1 VLQLTFQLTLR
12 SLSSTEIAEDH
23 ELVKRLKIL
32 YDRLDAGTTPASVLL
47 PWLPTPAM
55 IKKLLA
61 TKDIY
66 KIITKAIQE
75 RKASGKARDDTLQML
90 LDYED
95 DELMVVG
102 VSVISGNSQAH
113 GSTSVHL
120 RHAICTVY
128 HGTIDSRSKSNWND
142 R

>member
-66 KIITKAIQE
+66 KIITKAIHE

-113 GSTSVHL
+113 GSVHL
-120 RHAICTVY
+120 RHAILTVY

>member
-1 VLQLTFQLTLR
+1 
-12 SLSSTEIAEDH
+12 
-23 ELVKRLKIL
+23 
-32 YDRLDAGTTPASVLL
+32 
-47 PWLPTPAM
+47 M

-66 KIITKAIQE
+66 KIITKAIHE

-113 GSTSVHL
+113 GSVHL
-120 RHAICTVY
+120 RHAILTVY

>member
-1 VLQLTFQLTLR
+1 MLQLTFQLTLR

-66 KIITKAIQE
+66 KIITKAIHE

-95 DELMVVG
+95 DELIVVG
-102 VSVISGNSQAH
+102 VSVISGNS
-113 GSTSVHL
+113 
-120 RHAICTVY
+120 
-128 HGTIDSRSKSNWND
+128 
-142 R
+142 

>member
-1 VLQLTFQLTLR
+1 MLQLTFQLTLR

-66 KIITKAIQE
+66 KIITKAIHE

-113 GSTSVHL
+113 GSVHL
-120 RHAICTVY
+120 RHAILTVY